1 MLLHHETWLPERPFS
16 FVRPEPSEKKNDLS
30 SDLSHFLILYLFEG
44 GNQMDRRTICSLL
57 PLILIFF
64 TSQLALAGPFIEP
77 ELLEVTEDWLTSE
90 PQAGVDFHIMRVCRD
105 MDMTEDC
112 TKGIY
117 KAKENGAVWIPSNN
131 RCIYRVQD
139 DHNYILYFQL
149 RAATMDGE
157 RSQWTLPRR
166 LNVYRE
172 VANRGKL
179 SYSYFI
185 VHYETD

>member
-30 SDLSHFLILYLFEG
+30 SDLSHFLILY
-44 GNQMDRRTICSLL
+44 
-57 PLILIFF
+57 
-64 TSQLALAGPFIEP
+64 
-77 ELLEVTEDWLTSE
+77 
-90 PQAGVDFHIMRVCRD
+90 
-105 MDMTEDC
+105 
-112 TKGIY
+112 Y
-117 KAKENGAVWIPSNN
+117 
-131 RCIYRVQD
+131 
-139 DHNYILYFQL
+139 QL

-185 VHYETD
+185 VQYETD